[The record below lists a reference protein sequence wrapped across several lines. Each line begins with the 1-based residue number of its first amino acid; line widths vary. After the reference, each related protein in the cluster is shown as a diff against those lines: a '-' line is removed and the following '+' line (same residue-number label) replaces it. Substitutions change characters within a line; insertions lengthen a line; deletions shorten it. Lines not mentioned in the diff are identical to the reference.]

1 MAGKG
6 KRGRPAW
13 VPTPEILSQVEAMA
27 GKFLKE
33 EQIATLLGVNP
44 TYFVEL
50 KKKNPELPEAI
61 RRGRAKV
68 AANISNKIYEHA
80 MKGNTTLLVFLG
92 KSVVG
97 LKENDPQTNETV
109 TFNIFTDKGKER
121 LQFSNE

>member
-13 VPTPEILSQVEAMA
+13 VPTPEILAQVEGMA
-27 GKFLKE
+27 GRFLKE
-33 EQIATLLGVNP
+33 EQIATLLGMAP
-44 TYFVEL
+44 TTFCE
-50 KKKNPELPEAI
+50 KKKEFAELSEAI

-68 AANISNKIYEHA
+68 AVNISNKIYEHA
-80 MKGNTTLLVFLG
+80 MKGNVTLLMFLG

-109 TFNIFTDKGKER
+109 TFNVFTSKGSER
-121 LQFSNE
+121 IQFSNE